1 MTLHITAS
9 PGPARDGT
17 YPCGRASKPIPFF
30 PIHLEMSFEG
40 DPVWKTSAFHLVE
53 PHTPCVPLPLLVL
66 LALEEHHRPQWRVQ
80 PGWSCC
86 CAGEGMLWG
95 GMQSKPVL
103 GRELHPAHGGLWSL
117 ADGTSP
123 GWWLEA

>member
-1 MTLHITAS
+1 MV
-9 PGPARDGT
+9 GPA
-17 YPCGRASKPIPFF
+17 
-30 PIHLEMSFEG
+30 
-40 DPVWKTSAFHLVE
+40 WQ
-53 PHTPCVPLPLLVL
+53 VPAPRLVL
-66 LALEEHHRPQWRVQ
+66 LL
-80 PGWSCC
+80 CC
-86 CAGEGMLWG
+86 GEDGVG